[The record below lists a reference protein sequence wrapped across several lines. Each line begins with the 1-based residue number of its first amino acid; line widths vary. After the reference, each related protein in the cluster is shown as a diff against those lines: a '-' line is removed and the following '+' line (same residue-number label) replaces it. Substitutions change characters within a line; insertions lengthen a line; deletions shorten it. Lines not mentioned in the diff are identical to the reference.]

1 MVRWIEIQQQGNQP
15 MEIQQI
21 SSSQKDNGVEIK
33 GIKGTGDLSA
43 LEKLDKLNAQ
53 YVELYQ

>member
-1 MVRWIEIQQQGNQP
+1 VVRWVEIHQQGNQP

-53 YVELYQ
+53 YVE